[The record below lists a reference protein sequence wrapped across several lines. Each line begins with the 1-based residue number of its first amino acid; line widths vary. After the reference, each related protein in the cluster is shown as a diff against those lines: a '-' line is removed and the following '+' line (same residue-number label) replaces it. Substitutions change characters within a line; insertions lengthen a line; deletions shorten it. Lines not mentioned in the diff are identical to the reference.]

1 MFNFLCLQVSKLTL
15 EITHQR
21 LQLEGL
27 AAQAE
32 GERRKS
38 KEKWERKIKKMEK
51 ANSEKMDSL
60 VANLIQ
66 ERSDSNIARL
76 KTRLASREARIKQ
89 LEEEMEI
96 LRVDEEAVAVTKS
109 LEEDLRNQV
118 ELLTHELEES
128 KKHHTPVNTSLYL
141 SLFVPLFIPPFLP
154 PSLPPSPSSLS
165 LLLLFLLSPFLS
177 FSPPSSPS
185 HSLSPS
191 LPLSLSLF
199 LPPFPFS
206 YSISFILRPYSSISP
221 SLYFLSISFLTSRFV
236 GDASL

>member
-38 KEKWERKIKKMEK
+38 REKWERKIKKMEK

-118 ELLTHELEES
+118 ELLTRELEES
-128 KKHHTPVNTSLYL
+128 KKHHTPVKHLPL
-141 SLFVPLFIPPFLP
+141 SLCPSLHSSFLP
-154 PSLPPSPSSLS
+154 PSLSSSLS
-165 LLLLFLLSPFLS
+165 LLLLFFLSPFLS
-177 FSPPSSPS
+177 FFP
-185 HSLSPS
+185 PS
-191 LPLSLSLF
+191 LPSSFPLSLF
-199 LPPFPFS
+199 ILLFHLP
-206 YSISFILRPYSSISP
+206 
-221 SLYFLSISFLTSRFV
+221 
-236 GDASL
+236 

>member
-1 MFNFLCLQVSKLTL
+1 M
-15 EITHQR
+15 
-21 LQLEGL
+21 EGL

-38 KEKWERKIKKMEK
+38 REKWERKIKKMEK

-118 ELLTHELEES
+118 ELLTRELEES
-128 KKHHTPVNTSLYL
+128 KKHHTPVKHVSL
-141 SLFVPLFIPPFLP
+141 SLCPSLHSSFLPSSLPLSPLPFHFSSSFSSLPFSLSFLPPFLP
-154 PSLPPSPSSLS
+154 
-165 LLLLFLLSPFLS
+165 LF
-177 FSPPSSPS
+177 
-185 HSLSPS
+185 H
-191 LPLSLSLF
+191 SLF
-199 LPPFPFS
+199 LFLSS
-206 YSISFILRPYSSISP
+206 YSISLVPHPYSSISP
-221 SLYFLSISFLTSRFV
+221 YFV

>member
-38 KEKWERKIKKMEK
+38 REKWERKIKKMEK

-128 KKHHTPVNTSLYL
+128 KKHHTPVKH
-141 SLFVPLFIPPFLP
+141 LFVPFFIPAF
-154 PSLPPSPSSLS
+154 LPPSPSLFPFTSPLS
-165 LLLLFLLSPFLS
+165 
-177 FSPPSSPS
+177 
-185 HSLSPS
+185 
-191 LPLSLSLF
+191 PLSLSLF
-199 LPPFPFS
+199 LSSLPSSPPFLPLFHSHFLFLSS
-206 YSISFILRPYSSISP
+206 YSISLVPHPYSSISP
-221 SLYFLSISFLTSRFV
+221 FCFV

>member
-1 MFNFLCLQVSKLTL
+1 
-15 EITHQR
+15 
-21 LQLEGL
+21 
-27 AAQAE
+27 
-32 GERRKS
+32 
-38 KEKWERKIKKMEK
+38 
-51 ANSEKMDSL
+51 MDSL

-118 ELLTHELEES
+118 EQLTHKLEES

-141 SLFVPLFIPPFLP
+141 SLSLSLSSFLPSFLPPFLP
-154 PSLPPSPSSLS
+154 LPLLFRFSSSFSSLPFS
-165 LLLLFLLSPFLS
+165 LFLL
-177 FSPPSSPS
+177 PPP
-185 HSLSPS
+185 
-191 LPLSLSLF
+191 PLTSF
-199 LPPFPFS
+199 LPPFHSLFLFFFVLPPS
-206 YSISFILRPYSSISP
+206 LIVPHPYSSISP
-221 SLYFLSISFLTSRFV
+221 SLHFLSISFLISSYFV